1 MSLSSALYVGASGL
15 QNSQNALNT
24 TAHNLSN
31 MDTGVYTRQQVQL
44 STRSYITLSIDP
56 NAVANKQIG
65 LGVNY
70 SNTRQVRD
78 FFLDK
83 AYRKESGR
91 SMFYEVST
99 EVLQE
104 VEGQLGELNGKNFQ
118 ISMEDLWT
126 AIQELVKTPA
136 NAEVQNLFVQS
147 ASALIERAVSVY
159 DGLAEYQDNLNS
171 QIKTYVNTINDYGKK
186 ILALNDQIAKIE
198 CGGVESAN
206 DLRDTRNKIL
216 DELAKL
222 TDMSYTE
229 DATGRVSV
237 QIEGVDFIK
246 GEMCFEMG
254 MDVDAATGFYTP
266 YWPQNASYKTLA
278 DGTKKYISGSA
289 DVFNLDREISS
300 DYNTDIGGLKAML
313 HARGDHRADYTDITE
328 GNYDDISNS
337 ILMNVQAEF
346 DQLIHSI
353 ATTINGILADAAGYK
368 TGTVTLEDGTVLN
381 NVKYWESDP
390 DGYMRSEEGYPLQL
404 FSKISSDGY
413 QKGTDAAGKEV
424 WIYVEEDP
432 TDSTTLY
439 SLKNLQI
446 NQDLMQN
453 PSKLGFRLADD
464 SEDNAT
470 VNALKA
476 AFEAEDYTLNP
487 NVHTKMNFI
496 NYYTNLVSQVANNGY
511 VYQSI
516 YDNQMSTVES
526 ISYYREQV
534 HGVSSSEELTNMI
547 KYQNAYNASSRYINV
562 ISEMMEHIIMQM
574 G

>member
-278 DGTKKYISGSA
+278 DGTKKYVSGSA

-353 ATTINGILADAAGYK
+353 ATTINGILADAAGCK
-368 TGTVTLEDGTVLN
+368 TGTVTLADGTVLSD
-381 NVKYWESDP
+381 VKYCVSDP

-413 QKGTDAAGKEV
+413 QKVTDDNGIEL

>member
-206 DLRDTRNKIL
+206 DMRDTRNKIL

-246 GEMCFEMG
+246 GEMCFEIG

-278 DGTKKYISGSA
+278 DGTKKYVSGSA

-353 ATTINGILADAAGYK
+353 ATTINGILADAAGCK
-368 TGTVTLEDGTVLN
+368 TGTVTLPDGTVLSD
-381 NVKYWESDP
+381 VKYCVSDP
-390 DGYMRSEEGYPLQL
+390 NGYMRSEEGYPLQL

-413 QKGTDAAGKEV
+413 QKVTDVNGIEL

>member
-278 DGTKKYISGSA
+278 DGTKKYVSGSA

-368 TGTVTLEDGTVLN
+368 TGQVTLEDGTVLN

-413 QKGTDAAGKEV
+413 QKGTDGTGKEV

>member
-246 GEMCFEMG
+246 GEMCFEIG

-278 DGTKKYISGSA
+278 DGTKKYVSGSA

-413 QKGTDAAGKEV
+413 QKGTDGTGKEV

>member
-278 DGTKKYISGSA
+278 DGTKKYVSGSA

-413 QKGTDAAGKEV
+413 QKGTDGTGKEV

>member
-278 DGTKKYISGSA
+278 DGTKKYVSGSA

>member
-278 DGTKKYISGSA
+278 DGTKKYVSGSA

-413 QKGTDAAGKEV
+413 QKGTDAAGNEV

>member
-246 GEMCFEMG
+246 GEMCFEIG

-278 DGTKKYISGSA
+278 DGTKKYVSGSA

-368 TGTVTLEDGTVLN
+368 TGQVTLEDGTVLN

-413 QKGTDAAGKEV
+413 QKGTDAAGNEV